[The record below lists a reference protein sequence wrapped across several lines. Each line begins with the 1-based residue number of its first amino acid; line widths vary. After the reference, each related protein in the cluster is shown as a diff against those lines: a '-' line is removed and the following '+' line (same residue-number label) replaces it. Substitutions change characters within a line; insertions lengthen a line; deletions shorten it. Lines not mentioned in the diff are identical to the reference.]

1 MRWQLR
7 THDICWNGENGGINL
22 QWLLDS
28 NRVLVSA
35 VTAAVTA
42 QLLKFLIY
50 VLSRHEPRYD
60 RLVGAGGMPSSH
72 SAMVVALV
80 SSIGYQY
87 GWRSGEFAISA
98 VFGLIVL
105 YDAIH
110 VRRVVGLQSRYLN
123 LVSRSEYVADIDRD
137 FPEFVGHTPWEVA
150 AGTIWGLIIS
160 KFFY

>member
-1 MRWQLR
+1 M
-7 THDICWNGENGGINL
+7 
-22 QWLLDS
+22 QWLLDT

-42 QLLKFLIY
+42 QMLKFVIY
-50 VLSRHEPRYD
+50 LVLRHEPRYE

-72 SAMVVALV
+72 SAMVTALA

-87 GWRSGEFAISA
+87 GWKSGQFAITA
-98 VFGLIVL
+98 VLAMIVL

-123 LVSRSEYVADIDRD
+123 LVSRSEYLADIERD
-137 FPEFVGHTPWEVA
+137 FPEFVGHTPWEVI
-150 AGTIWGLIIS
+150 AGMIWGLITS
-160 KFFY
+160 RVFY